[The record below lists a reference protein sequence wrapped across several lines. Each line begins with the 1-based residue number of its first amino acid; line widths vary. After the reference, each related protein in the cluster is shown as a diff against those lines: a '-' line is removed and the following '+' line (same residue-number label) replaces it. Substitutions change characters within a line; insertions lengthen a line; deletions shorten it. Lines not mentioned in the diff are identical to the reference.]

1 MHFLC
6 LMLIFTANL
15 CSAFNGGKRE
25 TCVPNN
31 CTVRPVQGDTFCSEF
46 GFKGKFLAE

>member
-1 MHFLC
+1 
-6 LMLIFTANL
+6 MLSFTANL
-15 CSAFNGGKRE
+15 WSTFSGGKKE
-25 TCVPNN
+25 PGGQNN